1 MQRQTET
8 LGEHGTGARLG
19 ERFVSLEDRRG
30 SDVNR
35 VADLGTSRSGRDPK
49 KQASEEG
56 PCLDDVTKTFVLK
69 DECMHEVLNE
79 VYLQNL
85 FSNGCNFSRR
95 I

>member
-1 MQRQTET
+1 MHARQTEP

-56 PCLDDVTKTFVLK
+56 SLSL
-69 DECMHEVLNE
+69 
-79 VYLQNL
+79 
-85 FSNGCNFSRR
+85 RR
-95 I
+95 GIPIFLLGARALPAGSSEREPLANR